1 MSLSGY
7 IAVGLQNS
15 RHIDNMT
22 YYARTLNEGWLA
34 ASRQFPAMLLT
45 GPRQVGK
52 TTFLQHICAKDR
64 RYVTLDDPAVRMLAN
79 SDPAL
84 FMERYP
90 PPILIDEIQYAPGLL
105 PYIKMEVD
113 SKRKPD
119 AFWLTGSQQFS
130 LMKGISETLAGRVAI
145 MNMLGFSN
153 RERHRLELDVPPFLP
168 EEQVIRKRQSHSKP
182 LGLKEI
188 FNDIWTGTLP
198 AIAAGAV
205 KDRDIFYSSYL
216 QTYLQRDIR
225 DMAKLGDESSFL
237 RFLKAC
243 AARTGQL
250 LNLSELAR
258 DADVSPNTAKSWLSI
273 LQTSFQVY
281 LLPPYHSN
289 ITKRLV
295 KRPKLYFLDTGLCSY
310 LTEWSS
316 PETLEAGAMSGAI
329 FETYV
334 FGEIIK
340 SWWHKG
346 KQPQIYYYRDRDGQ
360 EIDFL
365 LIYDRVMYPL
375 EAKKAASPK
384 SEWFKSFTALNQL
397 KMKIGEGA
405 VICMAKDVIPLEKN
419 ISVIPVGV
427 L

>member
-1 MSLSGY
+1 
-7 IAVGLQNS
+7 
-15 RHIDNMT
+15 MT
-22 YYARTLNEGWLA
+22 YYPRTLDEGWLT
-34 ASRQFPAMLLT
+34 ASRQFAALMLT

-52 TTFLQHICAKDR
+52 TTFLQHICGKER
-64 RYVTLDDPAVRMLAN
+64 RYVTLDDPAIRMLAN
-79 SDPAL
+79 GDPAL

-105 PYIKMEVD
+105 PYIKMEID
-113 SKRKPD
+113 SKKRRD
-119 AFWLTGSQQFS
+119 AFWLTGSQQFH

-153 RERHRLELDVPPFLP
+153 RERHRLKLDVPPFLP
-168 EEQVIRKRQSHSKP
+168 EERIIRERQSHSKP
-182 LGLKEI
+182 AGLRET

-198 AIAAGAV
+198 AIAAGTV

-225 DMAKLGDESSFL
+225 DMAKLGNESSFL

-258 DADVSPNTAKSWLSI
+258 DADVSPNTAKSWLSL

-295 KRPKLYFLDTGLCSY
+295 KRPKLYFLDTGLCAY
-310 LTEWSS
+310 LAEWSS

-329 FETYV
+329 LETYV
-334 FGEIIK
+334 FAEILK

-346 KQPQIYYYRDRDGQ
+346 KTPQIYYYRDRDGQ

-365 LIYDRVMYPL
+365 LIHDRVVYPV
-375 EAKKAASPK
+375 EVKKAISPK
-384 SEWFKSFTALNQL
+384 SEWLKSFAALNQL
-397 KMKIGEGA
+397 KIKIDSGA
-405 VICMAKDVIPLEKN
+405 VICLAKDVIPLEKN
-419 ISVIPVGV
+419 VSTIPVGI

>member
-1 MSLSGY
+1 
-7 IAVGLQNS
+7 
-15 RHIDNMT
+15 MT
-22 YYARTLNEGWLA
+22 YYPRTLDEGWLA
-34 ASRQFPAMLLT
+34 ASDQFPALMLT

-52 TTFLQHICAKDR
+52 TTFLRHICGKER
-64 RYVTLDDPAVRMLAN
+64 RYVTLDDPAIRMSAN
-79 SDPAL
+79 NDPAL
-84 FMERYP
+84 FMQAHP
-90 PPILIDEIQYAPGLL
+90 SPILIDEIQYAPGIL
-105 PYIKMEVD
+105 PYIKMEID
-113 SKRKPD
+113 SANQPG
-119 AFWLTGSQQFS
+119 AFWLTGSQQFH
-130 LMKGISETLAGRVAI
+130 LMRGISETLAGRVAI

-153 RERHRLELDVPPFLP
+153 RERHRLKLDVPPFLP
-168 EEQVIRKRQSHSKP
+168 EDQLIRERQSHSKP
-182 LGLKEI
+182 AGLRDV

-198 AIAAGAV
+198 AISAGPV

-216 QTYLQRDIR
+216 QTYLQRDVR
-225 DMAKLGDESSFL
+225 DLAKLGDEASFL

-258 DADVSPNTAKSWLSI
+258 DADVSPNTAKSWLAI

-295 KRPKLYFLDTGLCSY
+295 KRPKLYFLDTGMCAY

-329 FETYV
+329 LETYV
-334 FGEIIK
+334 FAEILK

-346 KQPQIYYYRDRDGQ
+346 KTPAIYYYRDKDDH

-365 LIYDRVMYPL
+365 LIHNRQAYPI
-375 EAKKAASPK
+375 EVKKAALPK
-384 SEWFKSFTALNQL
+384 SEWLRPFAALRQL
-397 KMKIGEGA
+397 KLKIAPGA
-405 VICMAKDVIPLEKN
+405 VICLTKDIIPLEKN
-419 ISVIPVGV
+419 ISAVPVGI